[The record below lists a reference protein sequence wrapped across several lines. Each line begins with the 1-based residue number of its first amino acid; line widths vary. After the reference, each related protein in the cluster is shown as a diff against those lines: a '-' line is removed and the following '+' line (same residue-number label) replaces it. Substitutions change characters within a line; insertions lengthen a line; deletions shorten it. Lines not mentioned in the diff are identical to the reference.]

1 MDELEIIFRMLAG
14 TACGMAIGIDRDLRG
29 KQAGL
34 RTLGLVGLGAS
45 VVAVTVASDPV
56 FAANADAMSRVV
68 QGVIQGVLAGV
79 GFIGAGV
86 VLHDSKAK
94 AVYGLT
100 TAAAVWLVAALGIA
114 AGLGA
119 WRVVA
124 TGVVVGLVLL
134 GIMHYVERWVSPG
147 DGDKKNSVVADDE
160 KPDKDDA

>member
-1 MDELEIIFRMLAG
+1 MDELEIILRMLAG
-14 TACGMAIGIDRDLRG
+14 TGCGMAIGINRDLRG

-45 VVAVTVASDPV
+45 VVAVTMASDPILSKDT
-56 FAANADAMSRVV
+56 DAFSRVI

-86 VLHDSKAK
+86 VLHDQKSKE
-94 AVYGLT
+94 VYGLT

-119 WRVVA
+119 WRVVG

-134 GIMHYVERWVSPG
+134 GVMHYIERAVSPG
-147 DGDKKNSVVADDE
+147 DGDKTNSVVGGGD
-160 KPDKDDA
+160 KPDKDDT

>member
-1 MDELEIIFRMLAG
+1 MDELEIILRMLAG
-14 TACGMAIGIDRDLRG
+14 TLCGMIIGIDRDLRG

-45 VVAVTVASDPV
+45 VVAVTVTSDPV
-56 FAANADAMSRVV
+56 FAANPDAMSRVV
-68 QGVIQGVLAGV
+68 QGVIQGVLTGV

-94 AVYGLT
+94 EIYGLT
-100 TAAAVWLVAALGIA
+100 TAAAVWLTATLGIA

-124 TGVVVGLVLL
+124 TGIVVGIVLL
-134 GIMHYVERWVSPG
+134 GVMHYVERRITPG
-147 DGDKKNSVVADDE
+147 DGPKKPTIAPESE
-160 KPDKDDA
+160 GGE